1 MNLSNE
7 SGGTIKKIVVI
18 LGLFSFI
25 LITLILAIGITLFS
39 FEGKKM
45 FEGDILVLLIFSGV
59 LYFITSFTNENM
71 EEQLKETGQK
81 KGHTEKFQVLLVKGF
96 CFFIV
101 LYAVGAR
108 VFKLGTSFYDKVSI
122 IVFAIIF
129 ISVLVYRI
137 ISDFKVYSKWRKLI
151 KVSAVI
157 VNTKEVCLADNIYY
171 LPVLKINFNNQEY
184 EVTGDGNKIYQIG
197 DIVNVW
203 MDPNNPSENHFDN
216 LASMCIRSI
225 LIRLIALISC
235 LIISFYS

>member
-1 MNLSNE
+1 MNLYE
-7 SGGTIKKIVVI
+7 SCGPLKRTAIVIGSVFFIQVI
-18 LGLFSFI
+18 LI
-25 LITLILAIGITLFS
+25 LVLGIVGFAY
-39 FEGKKM
+39 EGKKF

-59 LYFITSFTNENM
+59 LYFLTTFI
-71 EEQLKETGQK
+71 EEKVKEQSKEIGK
-81 KGHTEKFQVLLVKGF
+81 KMGHTEKFQLLLIKGF
-96 CFFIV
+96 CFFVV
-101 LYAVGAR
+101 LYAIGAR
-108 VFKLGTSFYDKVSI
+108 VFKIGTSFYEKLSLV
-122 IVFAIIF
+122 VFAIIF

-157 VNTKEVCLADNIYY
+157 VNTKEVCLVDNIYY

-225 LIRLIALISC
+225 LIRLIVLISC